1 MKQEN
6 LDDDVRGTRLDNAM
20 KNMPI
25 GDVKPR
31 EVEED
36 DEDSIRVMGFVCNL
50 RAKSVIFKSLLLFF
64 KDRIHSHYHIL
75 LASAEAN

>member
-1 MKQEN
+1 
-6 LDDDVRGTRLDNAM
+6 M

-31 EVEED
+31 EVEE

-50 RAKSVIFKSLLLFF
+50 RAKSVIFKSLLLFYR
-64 KDRIHSHYHIL
+64 DRTHSHYHIL
-75 LASAEAN
+75 LASTEAN